1 GIITSSDHGSTHISY
16 ALVYTEDYTRQ
27 GVLNAIRKRH
37 TYGATDN
44 IILDV
49 RMGEHFMGD
58 EFTLAAAQPLRIHA
72 RGTRTVARVEIIK
85 DNKVIYTAQPGKPM
99 VDFEFTDRGPVAGRH
114 FYYVRLQQD
123 DEMLAWSSPMFINYK

>member
-1 GIITSSDHGSTHISY
+1 TDDPS
-16 ALVYTEDYTRQ
+16 RQ

-58 EFTLAAAQPLRIHA
+58 EFAATSAQPLRIHA
-72 RGTRTVARVEIIK
+72 RGTRTVARVDIIK
-85 DNKVIYTAQPGKPM
+85 DNKVIYTTQPGKQT
-99 VDFEFTDRGPVAGRH
+99 VDFEFTDKGSVAGRP
-114 FYYVRLQQD
+114 FYYVPVRQD
-123 DEMLAWSSPMFINYK
+123 DEMIACSSPTLTNDT